1 MLKPKR
7 ARRRGLSISMAPLID
22 MVFLLLI
29 FFLLSSSFV
38 LPSIRLQLPTGTNTD
53 KEKSQEINIT
63 VDRNRNIY
71 VNLEK
76 VSERTLRPKLTD
88 KMAEAGENVITFR
101 CDGRIPYRFAVKII
115 DIAKQAGARD
125 ISLVHQIETEE

>member
-1 MLKPKR
+1 MLKPRR
-7 ARRRGLSISMAPLID
+7 AKRRGLSISMAPLID

-38 LPSIRLQLPTGTNTD
+38 QPSIKLQLPTAMNTE
-53 KEKSQEINIT
+53 KEKRQEIILT
-63 VDRNRNIY
+63 VDRNRSIY

-76 VSERTLRPKLTD
+76 VSERSLGLKLEE

-101 CDGRIPYRFAVKII
+101 CDKRIPWGFAVKIM

-125 ISLVHQIETEE
+125 INVVHQVETEE